1 MSDDQLTRIEEKL
14 DGVVA
19 GQASLQTRMGNVETR
34 MAKVEVTIEGMRDDI
49 KQIAEGHAAMQEGF
63 TRSTATV
70 IAHVDRK
77 IEPLERAVRALFG
90 SRS

>member
-1 MSDDQLTRIEEKL
+1 MSDAQLARIEEKL

-19 GQASLQTRMGNVETR
+19 GQASLQTRIENVETR
-34 MAKVEVTIEGMRDDI
+34 VAKVEVTVEGMRDDV
-49 KQIAEGHAAMQEGF
+49 KQIAEGHAAMHEAF
-63 TRSTATV
+63 TRSTANV